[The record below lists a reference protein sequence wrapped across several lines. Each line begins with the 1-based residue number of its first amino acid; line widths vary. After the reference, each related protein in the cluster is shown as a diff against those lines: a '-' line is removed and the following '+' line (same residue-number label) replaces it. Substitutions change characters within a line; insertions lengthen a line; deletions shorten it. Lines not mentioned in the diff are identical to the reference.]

1 MIHKATIEIVVDTDK
16 DKSEEWVKFAI
27 KAEPKVASDV
37 KNITME
43 NYPAVLIAG
52 KIMELLQD
60 ELKGFKQQEL
70 L

>member
-16 DKSEEWVKFAI
+16 DKSEEWVTFAI
-27 KAEPKVASDV
+27 KADPKVASDV
-37 KNITME
+37 KHINME

-52 KIMELLQD
+52 KIMELLND
-60 ELKGFKQQEL
+60 ELKGFRQQEL